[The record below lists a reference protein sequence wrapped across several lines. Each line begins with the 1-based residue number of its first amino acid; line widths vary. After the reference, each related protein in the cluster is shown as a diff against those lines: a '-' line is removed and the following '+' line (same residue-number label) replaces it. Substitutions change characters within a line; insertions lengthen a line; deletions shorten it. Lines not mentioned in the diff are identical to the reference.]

1 MLTGILIR
9 SSPRERRGGNRRCC
23 DARGEMKSVR
33 FQGETIRNSDKSLG
47 ARHSVRSIHRSWN
60 SRNTLHAFLSIEIKS
75 ARPRIQASRASA
87 SAVFLQIKDQAAP
100 IRKRRY
106 VNWYSRSRV
115 LRFRIN
121 LLENDRHRRR
131 HLAALARAHS
141 NYARRGRNLLHFVRL
156 NIVTKRGKGREYLGR
171 STDCS
176 RPMKKPNGARRTPLT
191 FSLPRHACSISI
203 AFRDNGRGTP

>member
-1 MLTGILIR
+1 MEILIR
-9 SSPRERRGGNRRCC
+9 RSPRKWLLREGPSCC
-23 DARGEMKSVR
+23 DARGEMKSVW
-33 FQGETIRNSDKSLG
+33 FQGETIRNSDKFHG
-47 ARHSVRSIHRSWN
+47 ARHSRCALFIDRETPVTRS
-60 SRNTLHAFLSIEIKS
+60 TLSYPLKLRARGRAS
-75 ARPRIQASRASA
+75 RPRA

-131 HLAALARAHS
+131 HLAARALAHS
-141 NYARRGRNLLHFVRL
+141 NYGRRGRNLLHLVRL
-156 NIVTKRGKGREYLGR
+156 NIVTKRGRGREYLGR

-176 RPMKKPNGARRTPLT
+176 RRVHGESKRFTIDPLWP
-191 FSLPRHACSISI
+191 FH
-203 AFRDNGRGTP
+203 FRDPEERIRDKRQGNVLENS